1 MINNSCGGYYTKP
14 LAYGTTKAAPKAS
27 DDLLVGNE
35 ILNRNQKR
43 QNAPDQ
49 EIIVPFKYRM

>member
-27 DDLLVGNE
+27 T
-35 ILNRNQKR
+35 I
-43 QNAPDQ
+43 
-49 EIIVPFKYRM
+49 Y